1 MSTTRI
7 SDLPENITMT
17 PGQYSQQMPQ
27 QQQFQYSQQMPQQP
41 QQQHLQQLPP
51 TLQTNKMRDDD
62 TMSTNYVPMN
72 IHANPYGIS
81 AQNPIMSGP
90 PIPSFQQPVAQQ
102 FQQMQQLEKLSSQ
115 QQHDLQQLQHMQTV
129 RLPSRDIPMDT
140 TQYLNDEQVQ
150 ANYIPKASP
159 SLRDY
164 VGEHENIT
172 EKNIQKYEQKKYR
185 ENQID
190 EWLSEF
196 QTPIFI
202 VILFFMFQLPLVNTL
217 IFKRFSFLSI
227 YNLDGNFNFN
237 GLVLKSLLFGSLF
250 YFVQKFVVFVSEF

>member
-17 PGQYSQQMPQ
+17 PGQYSLPQQMP
-27 QQQFQYSQQMPQQP
+27 QQQFQYSQQMPQQQP
-41 QQQHLQQLPP
+41 QQLPP

-81 AQNPIMSGP
+81 AQNPIMQGP

-102 FQQMQQLEKLSSQ
+102 YQQMQQLEKLSAQ
-115 QQHDLQQLQHMQTV
+115 QQQDLQYMQPV
-129 RLPSRDIPMDT
+129 RLPSRDIPMDS

-150 ANYIPKASP
+150 PNYIPKASP

-202 VILFFMFQLPLVNTL
+202 VILFFIFQMPAVNTL

-237 GLVLKSLLFGSLF
+237 GLLLKSLLFGSLY